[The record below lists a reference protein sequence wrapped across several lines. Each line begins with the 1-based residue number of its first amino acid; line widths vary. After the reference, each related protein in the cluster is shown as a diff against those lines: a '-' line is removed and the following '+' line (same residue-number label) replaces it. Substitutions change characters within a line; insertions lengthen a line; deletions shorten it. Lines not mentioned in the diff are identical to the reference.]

1 VGYLLK
7 DRVTDI
13 AEFDGTVRRLASGAP
28 HSTRRWYVS

>member
-13 AEFDGTVRRLASGAP
+13 AEFDAAVRRVASGGP
-28 HSTRRWYVS
+28 RSTRRWCVS